1 MKYLLDTNV
10 CIKYL
15 NGTSESIKKHIE
27 RLHPTEIAICSVV
40 KSELF
45 AGACKSQNKNKTI
58 EKLKIFFAPIIS
70 LPFDDEAAAGYG
82 NIRADLEK
90 KGTPIGP
97 YDLQIASIAVLN
109 DLILVTHNV
118 REFSRVEGL
127 KIEDW
132 EK

>member
-15 NGTSESIKKHIE
+15 NGSSESIKNNIE
-27 RLHPTEIAICSVV
+27 KLHLSEIVICSVV

-45 AGACKSQNKNKTI
+45 AGAYKSKNKEKTLD
-58 EKLKIFFAPIIS
+58 KLKIFFSPIKS
-70 LPFDDEAAAGYG
+70 LPFTDEAAEVYG

-109 DLILVTHNV
+109 NLTLVTHNV
-118 REFSRVEGL
+118 REFSRVEDL

-132 EK
+132 E

>member
-1 MKYLLDTNV
+1 MTYLLDTNV

-15 NGTSESIKKHIE
+15 NASSEVVKRHIE
-27 RLHPTEIAICSVV
+27 KYEPSEIVICSVV

-45 AGACKSQNKNKTI
+45 AGAYKSKNKEKTLD
-58 EKLKIFFAPIIS
+58 KLKIFFAPLKS
-70 LPFDDEAAAGYG
+70 LTFNDKAAKAYG
-82 NIRADLEK
+82 KIRAELEK

-97 YDLQIASIAVLN
+97 YDLQIASIAIVN
-109 DLILVTHNV
+109 DLVLVSHNK

-132 EK
+132 E